1 MLILLIGLCMFTV
14 IFEAIVSRTADIRAV
29 FEVAGKSKGLPV
41 SESKRLHRYDARLQ
55 LAF

>member
-1 MLILLIGLCMFTV
+1 MYTV
-14 IFEAIVSRTADIRAV
+14 TCEAIISRTADIHAV

-55 LAF
+55 LAL